1 LIEAL
6 RASLTAQETALAAK
20 TRGMEAGL
28 FSVVQVADAYR
39 LMFSAQRDFLK
50 ARYDYLLNR
59 VKLKQSIGALT
70 RQDVSDIAE
79 LIN

>member
-1 LIEAL
+1 
-6 RASLTAQETALAAK
+6 
-20 TRGMEAGL
+20 
-28 FSVVQVADAYR
+28 